1 MNAMHRTLTA
11 LSHQEPDRV
20 PFFLLV
26 TMHGAKELGLPLKT
40 YFSKAEYVVEGQLRM
55 LAKYGH
61 DCLYGFC
68 YGAIDNEAF
77 GGEVLYFDDG
87 PPNSGAP
94 IIRRPDDIRSLEPPP
109 VSETGCLLRVL
120 DILRQLKARVGDT
133 TPILGTIISPF
144 SLPVM
149 QMGFDKYIELIY
161 EQPELFWQLMAVNQ
175 AFAVEWANAQLE
187 AGATAIG
194 YFDPLVSPSIIP
206 QDIYRRTG
214 LKVAQQTLAQING
227 AVATHMG
234 SAPSIPAVDDL
245 VQTGTVGIGVSSRDD
260 LAAVKAGCRGK
271 VAVMGNLNGI
281 EMARWTAAE
290 AEREVK
296 KAIAAAG
303 RGGGFVLS
311 DNHGEIPWQ
320 VPDETLLTLVE
331 ANKKWGKYPLEWID
345 ESQTLFDGLQQTE
358 TGVKDGAKRRQR

>member
-1 MNAMHRTLTA
+1 MSQNSMNAMQRTLTA

-20 PFFLLV
+20 PFFLLL

-40 YFSKAEYVVEGQLRM
+40 YFSKADYVVEGQMRL

-68 YGAIDNEAF
+68 YGAIDNEAW
-77 GGEVLYFDDG
+77 GGDVLYFDDG

-94 IIRRPDDIRSLEPPP
+94 IIRRPEDINRLEAPK
-109 VSETGCLLRVL
+109 VRDARCLHRVL
-120 DILRQLKARVGDT
+120 DILQQLKARVGDT
-133 TPILGTIISPF
+133 VPILGTIISPF

-161 EQPELFWQLMAVNQ
+161 EQPELFWRLMAQNQ
-175 AFAVEWANAQLE
+175 AFAVEWANAQLQ

-206 QDIYRRTG
+206 QDVYRRTG
-214 LKVAQQTLAQING
+214 FKVAQQTIAQIKG
-227 AVATHMG
+227 AVATHVG
-234 SAPSIPAVDDL
+234 SAPGIPAVEDL
-245 VQTGTVGIGVSSRDD
+245 VQTGTAGIGVSCRDD
-260 LAAVKAGCRGK
+260 LAEVKAACRGK
-271 VAVMGNLNGI
+271 LAVMGNLNGI
-281 EMARWTAAE
+281 EMTRWTAAE
-290 AEREVK
+290 AEAEVK

-303 RGGGFVLS
+303 KGGGFVLS

-320 VPDETLLTLVE
+320 VPDETVSALVA
-331 ANKKWGKYPLEWID
+331 ANRKWGQYPLEWVD
-345 ESQTLFDGLQQTE
+345 ESQTLPDGL
-358 TGVKDGAKRRQR
+358 